1 MQAKS
6 FTQKCLVLRRVNVGE
21 TDRIVT
27 LLSQEQ
33 GKFAC
38 VAKGVRKINS
48 SNRAYLEPGSLIT
61 AHCIVTKSLPIL
73 TQTALVDDTSKM
85 TQNLASFRSL
95 SQILEILDQ
104 LFVEE
109 EIDHTV
115 FLRVVKLR
123 NQVIYNHASAQII
136 RQQLAELIT
145 SLGFQNPQE
154 SAHETITEYLQS
166 LIGKP
171 LHSYEF
177 LKVERS

>member
-1 MQAKS
+1 MQTKS
-6 FTQKCLVLRRVNVGE
+6 FTQKCLVLRRTNVGE

-27 LLSQEQ
+27 MLSQEQ

-38 VAKGVRKINS
+38 VAKGVRKLSS
-48 SNRAYLEPGSLIT
+48 SNRAYLEPGSLIS

-73 TQTALVDDTSKM
+73 TQTTLVDDTSRM
-85 TQNLASFRSL
+85 VQDLTSFRSL

-109 EIDHTV
+109 EIDHAV
-115 FLRVVKLR
+115 FLRAVKLR
-123 NQVIYNHASAQII
+123 NQIVYNQASASII
-136 RQQLAELIT
+136 RRQLAELIT
-145 SLGFQNPQE
+145 NLGFQDPANSP
-154 SAHETITEYLQS
+154 HETITEYLQS